1 MDHHTN
7 KYMKIHE
14 NKQSLEDPNKHIQIH
29 ENIPLFFE
37 RNDEILAQQ
46 HLQIDKE
53 YKPHHIPVKIKELE
67 NAHIDCIG
75 EGCFGIVY
83 RANIKK
89 KGQTEIS
96 VAIKHLKENCGF
108 AVHEFTLLSLCRH
121 KNILAP
127 FKLIGRRILVTEYM
141 KNGTIEKY
149 LIDEGAL
156 IGDGQKKQEL
166 FWKWACNI
174 SEGMHYL
181 HTHQILHLDLH
192 TGNILIRDDQTA
204 VIGDF
209 GQARGKRSH
218 IDSPQIYA
226 SQMLKYSFVANLIAS
241 EKISSK
247 TDVLFF
253 GWLLSNFL
261 QIDYKP
267 SWEAP
272 DVISTQ
278 QQQDLIKSCL
288 TPSCSNR
295 PPFSSILTSCQEQY
309 RVKNN

>member
-1 MDHHTN
+1 VKVLQIHRKEKTQRNEYDLISMDHHTN
-7 KYMKIHE
+7 KYIQIHE
-14 NKQSLEDPNKHIQIH
+14 NTLTSAMMLANSLKSLNQSMEDPNKHIQIH
-29 ENIPLFFE
+29 ENIPLFLE
-37 RNDEILAQQ
+37 RNDEILA
-46 HLQIDKE
+46 HHQIDKE
-53 YKPHHIPVKIKELE
+53 YEPLHIPVKIKELE

-253 GWLLSNFL
+253 WVAFIKLSTDRL
-261 QIDYKP
+261 
-267 SWEAP
+267 
-272 DVISTQ
+272 
-278 QQQDLIKSCL
+278 
-288 TPSCSNR
+288 
-295 PPFSSILTSCQEQY
+295 
-309 RVKNN
+309 